1 MERQVHEAPNIP
13 PLAGSARSELLSATA
28 PAPSSRMLAEGEVP
42 RADRFGRGGSNEPL
56 AGKIGVVARIMG
68 VSPSTV
74 RRRLADDPD
83 FPKPFRLSAEG
94 DLLWVLAE
102 VPAYLERKAGRP
114 LVAKVA

>member
-1 MERQVHEAPNIP
+1 MHEAPNIP

-28 PAPSSRMLAEGEVP
+28 TAPAPSSQMLAEGEAP
-42 RADRFGRGGSNEPL
+42 RAARFGRGGSTEPL

-74 RRRLADDPD
+74 RRRLTDDPE
-83 FPKPFRLSAEG
+83 FPKPFRLSTEG

-102 VPAYLERKAGRP
+102 VRTYLELKAGRP
-114 LVAKVA
+114 LAAKAA